1 MICIINEKRLF
12 CIKRRDNRSANKAT
26 NVNITMA
33 CAIKSN
39 PSISN
44 SPAGFSVAG
53 LTNWGKN
60 AIKNNNTF
68 GFRIFIRIPLRYSL
82 YSTPATVGKASEFS
96 FRWI

>member
-1 MICIINEKRLF
+1 MICIINEKWTF
-12 CIKRRDNRSANKAT
+12 CINRRDKRSASKAIKEK
-26 NVNITMA
+26 ITIA

-39 PSISN
+39 PSTSN
-44 SPAGFSVAG
+44 SPAGFSAAG

-82 YSTPATVGKASEFS
+82 YSTPATVGKASEFPS
-96 FRWI
+96 GG